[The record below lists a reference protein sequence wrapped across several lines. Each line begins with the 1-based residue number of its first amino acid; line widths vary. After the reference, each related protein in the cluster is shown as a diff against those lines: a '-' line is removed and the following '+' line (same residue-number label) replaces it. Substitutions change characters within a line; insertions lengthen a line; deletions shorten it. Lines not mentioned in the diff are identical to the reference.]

1 MRKMIAAMKI
11 SIDGKTEGP
20 AGYADWVDA
29 WSDDYGL
36 TPQVDA
42 CVLGGRMYPGY
53 EQYWTAIQN
62 APDEP
67 NPMGTGVPTPAEV
80 EWARFAATTPH
91 YVLSRTLNSA
101 EWPVTS
107 FLRGLDE
114 VAALK
119 QQPGK
124 DIYLMGGAEIT
135 RACLKAGLVDEVRFI
150 VYPLIAGAGTALFTA
165 PERHRL
171 ELRNVETLSDGRVR
185 LVYGIA

>member
-29 WSDDYGL
+29 WSEDYGL

-42 CVLGGRMYPGY
+42 CVLGGRMYPNY
-53 EQYWTAIQN
+53 EQYWTAVQD

-67 NPMGTGVPTPAEV
+67 NRMGVGVPTPAEV
-80 EWARFAATTPH
+80 EWTRFAATRPH

-101 EWPVTS
+101 KWPLTS

-135 RACLKAGLVDEVRFI
+135 RASLKAGLVDEVRFI
-150 VYPLIAGAGTALFTA
+150 VYPLIAGAGTALFTE
-165 PERHRL
+165 PERHL
-171 ELRNVETLSDGRVR
+171 LDLRNVETLSDGRIR

>member
-11 SIDGKTEGP
+11 SIDGRTEGP
-20 AGYADWVDA
+20 EGYADWVDA
-29 WSDDYGL
+29 WSEDYGL
-36 TPQVDA
+36 TPQIDA
-42 CVLGGRMYPGY
+42 CVLGGRMYRGY
-53 EQYWTAIQN
+53 EQYWTAIQE

-67 NPMGTGVPTPAEV
+67 NPMGVGVPTPAEV

-91 YVLSRTLNSA
+91 YVLSRTLDSA
-101 EWPVTS
+101 KWPQTS

-124 DIYLMGGAEIT
+124 DIYLMGGAQVT
-135 RACLKAGLVDEVRFI
+135 RACLEAGLVDELRLI
-150 VYPLIAGAGTALFTA
+150 VYPLVAGAGTALFTA
-165 PERHRL
+165 PARHPL
-171 ELRNVETLSDGRVR
+171 ELRHVETVSDGRVK